1 MEEESKKKRRKRRR
15 VTRKINSRFRS
26 LTGKKLQSELKTHDE
41 EIASMKQE
49 HWAKMQRLWEEM
61 MR

>member
-1 MEEESKKKRRKRRR
+1 M
-15 VTRKINSRFRS
+15 TGKINSRFRS

-49 HWAKMQRLWEEM
+49 QWAKMQELWEEM